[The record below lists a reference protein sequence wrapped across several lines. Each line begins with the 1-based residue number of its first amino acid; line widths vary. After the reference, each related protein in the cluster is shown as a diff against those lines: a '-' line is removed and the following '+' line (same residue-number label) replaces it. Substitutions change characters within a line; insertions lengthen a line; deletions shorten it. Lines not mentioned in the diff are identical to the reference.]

1 MVNSREAQLQ
11 WDISKDMTARGWKAG
26 TAGGYVHKDEYVSEL
41 ELTHYCLT
49 KREEKRWRLEE
60 AEGDYGLSPVSEVG
74 SSKPHDHEK
83 QSLSENIDR
92 LSDLY
97 GAEVSDDDKLHFAN
111 GIADRIERDEAVMA
125 QVRSHSKDQ
134 MMHCLLPRKVTGGR
148 CETSS

>member
-92 LSDLY
+92 LSDL
-97 GAEVSDDDKLHFAN
+97 
-111 GIADRIERDEAVMA
+111 
-125 QVRSHSKDQ
+125 
-134 MMHCLLPRKVTGGR
+134 
-148 CETSS
+148 